1 MKLPYLVLNNLD
13 TDKFYVEDID
23 KNKEKELNK
32 SKIFIKS
39 KLIKNYQLFAAL
51 SIHTTP
57 QREMVALEL

>member
-1 MKLPYLVLNNLD
+1 MKLPYLVLNNLN
-13 TDKFYVEDID
+13 TDKFFNEDRD

-51 SIHTTP
+51 SIYTTP